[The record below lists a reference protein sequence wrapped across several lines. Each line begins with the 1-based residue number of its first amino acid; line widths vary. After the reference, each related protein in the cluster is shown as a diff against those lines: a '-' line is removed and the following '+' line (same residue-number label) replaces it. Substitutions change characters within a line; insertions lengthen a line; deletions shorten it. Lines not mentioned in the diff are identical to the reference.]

1 MMLRLH
7 MVAVML
13 CALIFA
19 PKRLLLYF
27 NRWVCSVE
35 DMRWRRM
42 VFPLVRAAFPALC
55 AHDLIS
61 VQPMSQPSGTV
72 FYMDYRWTDPTY
84 NPAEVY
90 CEQVKRSYQ
99 VKSPLVIYT
108 HDKNR

>member
-7 MVAVML
+7 MVVVML
-13 CALIFA
+13 CALILA

-42 VFPLVRAAFPALC
+42 MFPLVRAAFPALC
-55 AHDLIS
+55 AHDLVS
-61 VQPMSQPSGTV
+61 VQPMREPSGTV
-72 FYMDYRWTDPTY
+72 FYMDFRQATPTY

-90 CEQVKRSYQ
+90 SERVKRSYQ
-99 VKSPLVIYT
+99 VEAPVVIYT
-108 HDKNR
+108 HDKSS

>member
-90 CEQVKRSYQ
+90 LEKIKWGYHTETPV
-99 VKSPLVIYT
+99 VIYT
-108 HDKNR
+108 YDKSR